1 MQESPQ
7 EGLIQM
13 SNTTTQIGF
22 WAKEKNIRQPGGFIL
37 RRVYD
42 VAHGHACYYGNS
54 VRGVDS
60 IKGGE
65 ISRVFPDGVRSY
77 HVTNEHRF
85 NIASLYDL

>member
-1 MQESPQ
+1 
-7 EGLIQM
+7 M

-54 VRGVDS
+54 VRGS
-60 IKGGE
+60 RFYKGGE